1 MAKGGI
7 PIGELS
13 GSDAT
18 DRLRA
23 VIEKNQEATER
34 QTAIMLRLTWVMA
47 VLTFVT
53 TILTAVTV
61 IPIIAEIWRWMR
73 ATG

>member
-1 MAKGGI
+1 
-7 PIGELS
+7 
-13 GSDAT
+13 
-18 DRLRA
+18 
-23 VIEKNQEATER
+23 
-34 QTAIMLRLTWVMA
+34 MLRLALVMA